1 MRTYN
6 NADKLADVRD
16 DDVYAEEIPLDE
28 GQTDG
33 TDDFVVG
40 GYHFQKDPTRP
51 HGVPFRFVVR
61 HNEPFAETKKR
72 LQVRIGAS
80 DKELSRMKFVLYQPQ
95 MYAKPNALNDGPSAL
110 RSTCADP
117 RRRRHLATSKRGR
130 LEG

>member
-16 DDVYAEEIPLDE
+16 DDVYAEEIPIEE

-33 TDDFVVG
+33 TDDFIVG
-40 GYHFQKDPTRP
+40 CYHFQKDPTRP

-61 HNEPFAETKKR
+61 HGEPFVETKKR

-95 MYAKPNALNDGPSAL
+95 MYAKPNSFNDGA
-110 RSTCADP
+110 CYDG
-117 RRRRHLATSKRGR
+117 KRDGC
-130 LEG
+130 